1 MYRSIQNRP
10 PARMIL
16 TASAV
21 LALVL
26 GGAPSRA
33 QNSASVSSPLT
44 LQQAFDQAW
53 ERQPEARALAQR
65 RDASQALRQ
74 AAQAWTPEPAALEA
88 SVRSDRLNARQGARE
103 LEFGVA
109 VPLWLPGERQRTQ
122 DLADAQSR
130 GTDAQALLAQ
140 WQLAQVLR
148 DAWWTLR
155 RDQEELAAADA
166 RWQASQRLAADVAR
180 RVKAGELSKADQHQ
194 ADGAAATA
202 QGEYAQMRA
211 KSFASEQSLRALLG
225 LALDAPLQLAE
236 DAESEPAPDTTG
248 LTHPQSQALQAKSLA
263 AKSAA
268 ALARVQS
275 RGNPELTLLQTRER
289 AARGEASSGS
299 VTVGLRFPIGSSDK
313 HRAAI
318 ASAGAE
324 QIEAEVAAER
334 EQERLEAAVRSA
346 RAALEAARTV
356 LATATE
362 RARLAAE
369 TRDFF
374 DKSFRLGETDLPTR
388 LRVELEAATAQRERA
403 RARIELHHAIATLRQ
418 AMGLLPGQP

>member
-1 MYRSIQNRP
+1 MSRSIQSRP

-16 TASAV
+16 TATAV

-26 GGAPSRA
+26 GGASSRA
-33 QNSASVSSPLT
+33 QSSAAVSSPLT

-53 ERQPEARALAQR
+53 ERQPEARSLALR

-103 LEFGVA
+103 LEFGVT

-122 DLADAQSR
+122 DLAEAQGR
-130 GTDAQALLAQ
+130 GADAQALLSQ

-155 RDQEELAAADA
+155 RDQEELAAADT

-202 QGEYAQMRA
+202 QGEHAQLRA

-236 DAESEPAPDTTG
+236 DAESEPASDTAG
-248 LTHPQSQALQAKSLA
+248 LPHPQTQALQAKSLA
-263 AKSAA
+263 ARSAA

-289 AARGEASSGS
+289 AARGEASSGA
-299 VTVGLRFPIGSSDK
+299 VTLGLRFPLGSSDK

-334 EQERLEAAVRSA
+334 EQERLQAAVRSA

-369 TRDFF
+369 IRDFF

-388 LRVELEAATAQRERA
+388 LRVELEAATAQREQA
-403 RARIELHHAIATLRQ
+403 RARIEVHHAIATLRQ

>member
-1 MYRSIQNRP
+1 
-10 PARMIL
+10 
-16 TASAV
+16 
-21 LALVL
+21 
-26 GGAPSRA
+26 
-33 QNSASVSSPLT
+33 
-44 LQQAFDQAW
+44 
-53 ERQPEARALAQR
+53 
-65 RDASQALRQ
+65 
-74 AAQAWTPEPAALEA
+74 
-88 SVRSDRLNARQGARE
+88 
-103 LEFGVA
+103 
-109 VPLWLPGERQRTQ
+109 
-122 DLADAQSR
+122 
-130 GTDAQALLAQ
+130 
-140 WQLAQVLR
+140 
-148 DAWWTLR
+148 
-155 RDQEELAAADA
+155 
-166 RWQASQRLAADVAR
+166 
-180 RVKAGELSKADQHQ
+180 
-194 ADGAAATA
+194 
-202 QGEYAQMRA
+202 
-211 KSFASEQSLRALLG
+211 
-225 LALDAPLQLAE
+225 
-236 DAESEPAPDTTG
+236 
-248 LTHPQSQALQAKSLA
+248 
-263 AKSAA
+263 
-268 ALARVQS
+268 VQS

>member
-1 MYRSIQNRP
+1 MYRSIQSRP

-74 AAQAWTPEPAALEA
+74 AAQAWTPEPVALEA

-180 RVKAGELSKADQHQ
+180 RVQAGELSKADQHQ

-211 KSFASEQSLRALLG
+211 KFFASEQSLRALLG

-248 LTHPQSQALQAKSLA
+248 LKHPQSQALQAKSLA

-334 EQERLEAAVRSA
+334 EQERLQAAVRSA